1 MSQGWLWDIQ
11 EEWPRTQRLS
21 ACPALPAWQ
30 LGRFHHD
37 LPNANLTFL
46 SSEFYCF
53 WQKQPWTTQWGR
65 AGLEAN
71 SLSCGE
77 GTWTR
82 NLSNW
87 QPPGTGSSPGPA
99 LRAGTAPPAP
109 AESPAPAWQQL
120 LTLSPNRGAFLSFF
134 SWYFVVWML
143 IPLTKLSPM
152 LFPFSF
158 PLISFSQW
166 KKKKKRKKEGK
177 EKKKKKEK
185 IPASLVWPHLDL
197 HWFLPCHSCYQQEL
211 AYGFKGKLRRRKER
225 CHFDGNKGQRNN
237 LPSTK
242 KLICVRFPKQSFEK
256 PMLILGYTKKP

>member
-1 MSQGWLWDIQ
+1 MRHGWLWDTQ
-11 EEWPRTQRLS
+11 EEWPWTQR
-21 ACPALPAWQ
+21 AGCCQPAQPSK
-30 LGRFHHD
+30 LGSLEAFIMI
-37 LPNANLTFL
+37 PNANLTFL
-46 SSEFYCF
+46 TSDFYCF

-71 SLSCGE
+71 SLSCGKE
-77 GTWTR
+77 NLNSEFIKLTAPRHSELPWASTQSR
-82 NLSNW
+82 NS
-87 QPPGTGSSPGPA
+87 
-99 LRAGTAPPAP
+99 PPAP
-109 AESPAPAWQQL
+109 AERPAPACQQL

-166 KKKKKRKKEGK
+166 KKEKKRVR
-177 EKKKKKEK
+177 EKKKKK